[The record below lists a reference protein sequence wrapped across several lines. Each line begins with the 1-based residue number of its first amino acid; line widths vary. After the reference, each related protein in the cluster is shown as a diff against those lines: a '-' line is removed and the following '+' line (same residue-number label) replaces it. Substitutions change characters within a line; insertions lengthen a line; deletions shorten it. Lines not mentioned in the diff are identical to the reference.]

1 MSLEFEVLLPE
12 EFLIKHIETGRRPD
26 GRKLLERRPISI
38 SSGNIKSADGSS
50 IVKQGNTTVAC
61 GIKAELAKPTAEK
74 PDQGFIVPNLI
85 LPNMCHPS
93 VKPGPPS
100 PTAQEL
106 SVFIKDVILASE
118 CLKLTQLCPVVGK
131 MAWVLYIDVVCLDH
145 DGNLRDASIAAAMA
159 ALNSLRLPEVEYD
172 EEMDQITVSKSKQKL
187 NIMCNPVCCSFSVFN
202 VESSSSSS
210 AENSATEKSAGECFQ
225 PSLVADSTYSEEEVA
240 NSEISFVLL
249 EKGEICLTNQTG
261 SRPLTEDNMQKAI
274 SLATNQAQEIRNALQ
289 KLR

>member
-26 GRKLLERRPISI
+26 GRKLSERRPISI

-61 GIKAELAKPTAEK
+61 GIKAELAKPTTEK

-93 VKPGPPS
+93 VKPGPPT
-100 PTAQEL
+100 PAAQEL

-131 MAWVLYIDVVCLDH
+131 LAWVLHIDVMCLDH
-145 DGNLRDASIAAAMA
+145 DGNLRDASIAAVMA
-159 ALNSLRLPEVEYD
+159 ALNSLKLPEVEYD
-172 EEMDQITVSKSKQKL
+172 ADMDQITVSKSTQKL
-187 NIMCNPVCCSFSVFN
+187 NIMCNPACCSFSVFN
-202 VESSSSSS
+202 VESS
-210 AENSATEKSAGECFQ
+210 NSAPSTEKSAESASDSSQ
-225 PSLVADSTYSEEEVA
+225 LSLVADSTYSEEEVA

-249 EKGEICLTNQTG
+249 EKGDICLTNQTG

-274 SLATNQAQEIRNALQ
+274 SLATDQAAQIRKALKQ
-289 KLR
+289 LI